1 VEKVVV
7 AEREWRAKLSMFSL
21 CFLVCF
27 LCKRDDEN
35 ERISSEGESG
45 HNKEFREVFCD
56 CGSLKYF
63 LFKIIFLFLKYYF

>member
-7 AEREWRAKLSMFSL
+7 AEREWRAKLSIFSL

-35 ERISSEGESG
+35 ERISREGESG

-63 LFKIIFLFLKYYF
+63 LFKNILK

>member
-7 AEREWRAKLSMFSL
+7 AEREWRAKLSIFSL

-35 ERISSEGESG
+35 ERISREGESG
-45 HNKEFREVFCD
+45 HNKEFRV
-56 CGSLKYF
+56 L
-63 LFKIIFLFLKYYF
+63 